1 MSDAAKVIDIPRRQK
16 KTIAERSYETDAIYR
31 QIIKLNIDEIVTYKQ
46 LNGIIG
52 RDIQQARN
60 YLATARHIAQRDNG
74 IVCSVVR
81 NVGIKRLRDVA
92 IVESANASIRSI
104 RRKASR
110 KKDELLCVR
119 REELS
124 DEEKLSLDT
133 KLTHTSFLEH
143 MTKPKAV
150 RKLEMSVKEA
160 SHQLP
165 LQKTLEVFR
174 EK

>member
-1 MSDAAKVIDIPRRQK
+1 MSDAASIFDLSQRPK
-16 KTIAERSYETDAIYR
+16 KTIPERSYETGAICQR
-31 QIIKLNIDEIVTYKQ
+31 IIKLGVDEVITYKEISD
-46 LNGIIG
+46 IIS
-52 RDIQQARN
+52 RDIQQARG
-60 YLATARHIAQRDNG
+60 YLHTAKRMAQRDNG
-74 IVCSVVR
+74 FVFGTVR
-81 NVGIKRLRDVA
+81 NIGIKRLNNVA
-92 IVESANASIRSI
+92 IIESANISIRSI

-165 LQKTLEVFR
+165 LQKTLEIFS